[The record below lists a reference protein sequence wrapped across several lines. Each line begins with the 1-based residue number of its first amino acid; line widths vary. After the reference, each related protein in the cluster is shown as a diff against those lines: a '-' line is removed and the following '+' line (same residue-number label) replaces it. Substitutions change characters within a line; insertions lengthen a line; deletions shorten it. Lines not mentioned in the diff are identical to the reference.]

1 MSRPLHHQARPG
13 YRATGAANITG
24 AATGTARA
32 TWNIGRAA
40 AAAAAALASAG
51 PKTESGLH
59 WRRLQ
64 KMILGATYVRAMAQ
78 LSPLPLASP
87 DSYDVVPA
95 AP

>member
-1 MSRPLHHQARPG
+1 MQQLLLLPAAIREPTAAPPSATG

-40 AAAAAALASAG
+40 AAAAAAAALASAG

-59 WRRLQ
+59 
-64 KMILGATYVRAMAQ
+64 
-78 LSPLPLASP
+78 
-87 DSYDVVPA
+87 
-95 AP
+95 